1 MMTMTKHIFTCA
13 KCGRITTLELAKGL
27 TIHTPP
33 KHCSQ
38 CMNWQHLLTK
48 T

>member
-1 MMTMTKHIFTCA
+1 MMTMTKHVYECV

-33 KHCSQ
+33 KHCGVP
-38 CMNWQHLLTK
+38 MHPITEDG
-48 T
+48 